1 MARITIE
8 DCLKVIDNAF
18 DICSLAGRRA
28 KDLAAGA
35 EPLIDC
41 DDKPTVIALREIA
54 AEKIGMDYFEIS
66 NKQKI
71 ESQLFGSGITEE
83 EVVNELGQKLDE
95 MPSVESLSSSAS
107 TEAPDA
113 SSEAPLVES
122 LSSSASTE
130 APDASSEAPL
140 EIKKVIKNQITRV
153 LTNSI
158 HLVKYILILKKNFR
172 NI

>member
-66 NKQKI
+66 NKEKI
-71 ESQLFGSGITEE
+71 ESQLFGSSGITEE
-83 EVVNELGQKLDE
+83 EVVNELSQKLDE
-95 MPSVESLSSSAS
+95 MPSVESLSSSL
-107 TEAPDA
+107 TETLEVSDK
-113 SSEAPLVES
+113 APLEVKEGS
-122 LSSSASTE
+122 DQAN
-130 APDASSEAPL
+130 EAPL
-140 EIKKVIKNQITRV
+140 EIKKVTEDSDQVNEAPLEIKKVTEDSDEIK
-153 LTNSI
+153 SE
-158 HLVKYILILKKNFR
+158 
-172 NI
+172 

>member
-66 NKQKI
+66 NKEKI
-71 ESQLFGSGITEE
+71 ESQLFGSSGITEE
-83 EVVNELGQKLDE
+83 EVVNELSQKLDE
-95 MPSVESLSSSAS
+95 MPSVESLSSSL
-107 TEAPDA
+107 TETLEVSDK
-113 SSEAPLVES
+113 APLEVKEGS
-122 LSSSASTE
+122 
-130 APDASSEAPL
+130 DQVNEAPL
-140 EIKKVIKNQITRV
+140 EIKKVTEDSDQVNEAPLEIKKVTEDSDEIK
-153 LTNSI
+153 SE
-158 HLVKYILILKKNFR
+158 
-172 NI
+172 

>member
-28 KDLAAGA
+28 KDLSAGA

-66 NKQKI
+66 NKEKI

-83 EVVNELGQKLDE
+83 EVVNELSQKLDE

-107 TEAPDA
+107 TETLDT
-113 SSEAPLVES
+113 
-122 LSSSASTE
+122 SSAMD
-130 APDASSEAPL
+130 APSEIMEDSGQENEVPL
-140 EIKKVIKNQITRV
+140 EIKKVTEDSEEIK
-153 LTNSI
+153 SE
-158 HLVKYILILKKNFR
+158 
-172 NI
+172 

>member
-66 NKQKI
+66 NKEKI
-71 ESQLFGSGITEE
+71 ESQLFGSSGITEE
-83 EVVNELGQKLDE
+83 EVVNELSQKLDE
-95 MPSVESLSSSAS
+95 MPSVDSLSSSS
-107 TEAPDA
+107 LTETLEVSNETPL
-113 SSEAPLVES
+113 EATDQIE
-122 LSSSASTE
+122 
-130 APDASSEAPL
+130 EAPL
-140 EIKKVIKNQITRV
+140 EIKKVIEDSDEIK
-153 LTNSI
+153 SE
-158 HLVKYILILKKNFR
+158 
-172 NI
+172 

>member
-66 NKQKI
+66 NKEKI

-83 EVVNELGQKLDE
+83 EVVNELSQKLDE

-107 TEAPDA
+107 TETLDT
-113 SSEAPLVES
+113 
-122 LSSSASTE
+122 SSAMD
-130 APDASSEAPL
+130 APSEIIEDSGQENEVPL
-140 EIKKVIKNQITRV
+140 EIKKVTEDSEEIK
-153 LTNSI
+153 SE
-158 HLVKYILILKKNFR
+158 
-172 NI
+172 

>member
-66 NKQKI
+66 NKEKI
-71 ESQLFGSGITEE
+71 ESQLFGSSGITEE
-83 EVVNELGQKLDE
+83 EVVNELSQKLDE
-95 MPSVESLSSSAS
+95 MPSVDSLSSSS
-107 TEAPDA
+107 LTETLEVSNEIPL
-113 SSEAPLVES
+113 EATDQIE
-122 LSSSASTE
+122 
-130 APDASSEAPL
+130 EAPL
-140 EIKKVIKNQITRV
+140 EIKKVIEDSDEIK
-153 LTNSI
+153 SE
-158 HLVKYILILKKNFR
+158 
-172 NI
+172 

>member
-8 DCLKVIDNAF
+8 DCLKVVDNAF
-18 DICSLAGRRA
+18 DICSLASRRA

-66 NKQKI
+66 NKEKI

-83 EVVNELGQKLDE
+83 EVVNELSQKLDE
-95 MPSVESLSSSAS
+95 MPSVESLSSSS
-107 TEAPDA
+107 TETLNT
-113 SSEAPLVES
+113 SGEVEEAPSGVIEDLGKTNES
-122 LSSSASTE
+122 
-130 APDASSEAPL
+130 PL
-140 EIKKVIKNQITRV
+140 EIKKVTEDSEEIK
-153 LTNSI
+153 SE
-158 HLVKYILILKKNFR
+158 
-172 NI
+172 

>member
-66 NKQKI
+66 NKEKI
-71 ESQLFGSGITEE
+71 ESQLFGSSGITEE
-83 EVVNELGQKLDE
+83 EVVNELSQKLDE
-95 MPSVESLSSSAS
+95 MPSVESLSSSL
-107 TEAPDA
+107 TETLEVSDK
-113 SSEAPLVES
+113 APLEVKEGS
-122 LSSSASTE
+122 
-130 APDASSEAPL
+130 DQVNEAPL
-140 EIKKVIKNQITRV
+140 EIKKVTEDSDEIK
-153 LTNSI
+153 SE
-158 HLVKYILILKKNFR
+158 
-172 NI
+172 

>member
-28 KDLAAGA
+28 KDLASGA

-41 DDKPTVIALREIA
+41 NDKPTVIALREIA

-66 NKQKI
+66 NKEKI

-83 EVVNELGQKLDE
+83 EVVNELSQKLDE
-95 MPSVESLSSSAS
+95 MPSVESLSSSS
-107 TEAPDA
+107 TETLNT
-113 SSEAPLVES
+113 SGEVEEAPSGVIEDLGKTNES
-122 LSSSASTE
+122 
-130 APDASSEAPL
+130 PL
-140 EIKKVIKNQITRV
+140 EIKKVTEDSEEIK
-153 LTNSI
+153 SE
-158 HLVKYILILKKNFR
+158 
-172 NI
+172 

>member
-66 NKQKI
+66 NKEKI

-83 EVVNELGQKLDE
+83 EVVNELSQQLDE

-107 TEAPDA
+107 TETLDT
-113 SSEAPLVES
+113 SSEANA
-122 LSSSASTE
+122 LSEPIEDSGQT
-130 APDASSEAPL
+130 SEVPL
-140 EIKKVIKNQITRV
+140 EIKKVEEDSEEIK
-153 LTNSI
+153 SE
-158 HLVKYILILKKNFR
+158 
-172 NI
+172 

>member
-66 NKQKI
+66 NKEKI

-83 EVVNELGQKLDE
+83 EVVNELSQKLDE

-107 TEAPDA
+107 TETLDT
-113 SSEAPLVES
+113 
-122 LSSSASTE
+122 SSAMD
-130 APDASSEAPL
+130 APSEPIEDSSQENEVPL
-140 EIKKVIKNQITRV
+140 EIKKVEEDSEEIK
-153 LTNSI
+153 SE
-158 HLVKYILILKKNFR
+158 
-172 NI
+172 